1 MKCLLCG
8 QTNCAH
14 TLTERNS
21 AVIRSAFEARAA
33 QIECGETRTLPRLS
47 KQLRY
52 VDIEISRVDRAAD
65 APEQDIYEISFS
77 SEAKIPRWWGVEVLS
92 HEKSAIDMRYIKRNG
107 ALLVEHEGEV
117 VGVVIESW
125 LDEPTRKLRGKIKFS
140 RSKRGKEV
148 EQDVID
154 GIRTRLSVGYV
165 IVKAKLVVQGES
177 MADDEWLIT
186 RWMPVE
192 VSLVGI
198 PADLSVGVGRSAE
211 TGETFAVEIEG
222 GASAEE
228 ERTMKCKVCQL
239 ESCNHTAEERA
250 GTAQPVET
258 RTSTAAPGTNPAA
271 PAAVTVARG
280 ENGPATAT
288 IEGGESLRRDVAAIA
303 KLCQHHGVS
312 SRIAE
317 FVERRLTLDQ
327 VKGEIL
333 EARTTSPLRQPGSER
348 VVELS
353 EREARQFSYR
363 ELIHARASGVALEGV
378 YKEVDTDIRGRL
390 PTGVRT
396 NGGVFVPTRLRAE
409 TQEEIDRRELAR
421 ERRTM
426 SGVTPG
432 AGPELVG
439 VERGEFIDLL
449 RNRTILAQ
457 MGATII
463 SDLAGNYEVVR
474 QNAGAAATWVGEA
487 PASPVGDSQGRF
499 EIIGA
504 VPKTLMG
511 NTPYTRQLLVQT
523 SGAVEQKVRD
533 DLAKGHGLA
542 FDLAGLYG
550 KGTKYTPQGVY
561 ATPGVTVATM
571 GGQPDWTKLT
581 AMYGAIAAK
590 NALMGALGFV
600 THPTL
605 AALLMAKPKVA
616 GAAAGFCW
624 EGSILDGQVAG
635 FKASSTAQIS
645 LTHSGLADTGGTE
658 IGGVAGNWNDL
669 DFLSWAAMELLVD
682 LYSQKKSGIIE
693 VTSFQM
699 VDILV
704 EHPES
709 FVVTS
714 GMTL

>member
-1 MKCLLCG
+1 MRAMNCPLCG
-8 QTNCAH
+8 RLKCEH
-14 TLTERNS
+14 TQEQ
-21 AVIRSAFEARAA
+21 RAWA
-33 QIECGETRTLPRLS
+33 TSSSRTLPSLPPLP
-47 KQLRY
+47 QQVRY
-52 VDIEISRVDRAAD
+52 VDIEVTPVARDASASAD
-65 APEQDIYEISFS
+65 DQQVYEIAFS

-92 HEKSAIDMRYIKRNG
+92 HDKGAIDMRYIKRNG

-117 VGVVIESW
+117 VGVVVESW
-125 LDEPTRKLRGKIKFS
+125 LDETSRKLRGKIKFS
-140 RSKRGKEV
+140 RSVRGREI
-148 EQDVID
+148 EQDVND

-165 IVKAKLVVQGES
+165 IKQADRTHQGELMS
-177 MADDEWLIT
+177 DDEWLIT

-211 TGETFAVEIEG
+211 TGETFAVEIRG
-222 GASAEE
+222 GTSAEE
-228 ERTMKCKVCQL
+228 ERTMKCKRCGLVTCD
-239 ESCNHTAEERA
+239 HTPEERGSA
-250 GTAQPVET
+250 APNVET
-258 RTSTAAPGTNPAA
+258 RNGNGTPAEGAQA
-271 PAAVTVARG
+271 PAAIEAARAAAAT
-280 ENGPATAT
+280 NGGGAPTAT

-317 FVERRLTLDQ
+317 FIERRLTLAE

-333 EARTTSPLRQPGSER
+333 EARTTAPLAQPGSER
-348 VVELS
+348 AVELS
-353 EREARQFSYR
+353 ARDASRFSYR
-363 ELIHARASGVALEGV
+363 ELIHARASGVPLEGV
-378 YKEVDTDIRGRL
+378 YREVDAEIRSKL
-390 PTGVRT
+390 PSGVRT
-396 NGGVFVPTRLRAE
+396 NGGVFVPTRLREE
-409 TQEEIDRRELAR
+409 TQEEVDRRELAR

-439 VERGEFIDLL
+439 VERGEFINLL
-449 RNRTILAQ
+449 RNRTVLAQ
-457 MGATII
+457 MGASII
-463 SDLAGNYEVVR
+463 PDLAGNYEVVR
-474 QNAGAAATWVGEA
+474 QNSGAAATWVGEK
-487 PASPVGDSQGRF
+487 PAAPVGDTEGKY

-523 SGAVEQKVRD
+523 SGAIEQKVRD

-550 KGTKYTPQGVY
+550 KGTKYTPQGIY
-561 ATPGVTVATM
+561 YTPGVTVAPM
-571 GGQPDWTKLT
+571 GGQPTWLT
-581 AMYGAIAAK
+581 LVGLYGAMAAK

-605 AALLMAKPKVA
+605 AALLSAKPKVA

-635 FKASSTAQIS
+635 FKASSTAQVS
-645 LTHSGLADTGGTE
+645 LAHTGLVEVGGAE
-658 IGGVAGNWNDL
+658 IGGVAGNWSDL

-709 FVVTS
+709 FVVTT